1 MLHIVTIHHND
12 PRWINLQREQFDKT
26 IKRPF
31 KVWASLEGIPHEYQ
45 NYFDAVIP
53 AVGSHEG
60 KLNLLGSEIAESGKA
75 EDLMMFIDGDALII
89 ADPEPLLQSVEER
102 YDLIA
107 VQRRENL
114 GDVQPHPLFAV
125 MSVRTWRDLP
135 GDWSPGHSWVND
147 AGERVTDVGGNLLK
161 AITRRNAAWYP
172 IMRSNRRNI
181 HPVWFG
187 LYGDVVYHHGA
198 GFRAAVSRFDIDRLR
213 VPPHWSRGHKVQRIL
228 YGRAKRVMKQRSTRL
243 SEAMF
248 GLLQSDFDQA
258 MNFLRGESYL
268 LTDSGFRKR
277 LDAVFDK
284 VPEGRK
290 WDPLGLR

>member
-1 MLHIVTIHHND
+1 MLHIATVHHND
-12 PRWINLQREQFDKT
+12 PRWISLQRERFEET

-31 KVWASLEGIPHEYQ
+31 KVWASLEGIPDQYQ
-45 NYFDAVIP
+45 NYFETVIP
-53 AVGSHEG
+53 SVGNHEG
-60 KLNLLGSEIAESGKA
+60 KLNLLGAEIAESGDP

-89 ADPEPLLQSVEER
+89 GDPEPLLQSIGDRCE
-102 YDLIA
+102 LIA

-125 MSVRTWRDLP
+125 MSVQTWRHLP

-172 IMRSNRRNI
+172 VLRSNRRNI

-187 LYGDVVYHHGA
+187 VYGDVVYHHGA
-198 GFRAAVSRFDIDRLR
+198 GFRAAVSRFDIDRLP
-213 VPPHWSRGHKVQRIL
+213 VPRHWSRGHKVQRIL
-228 YGRAKRVMKQRSTRL
+228 YSRAKRRMRQRCTEL

-248 GLLQSDFDQA
+248 GLLQSDFDQT
-258 MNFLRGESYL
+258 MSFLRGEDHL
-268 LTDSGFRKR
+268 LTESEFRR
-277 LDAVFDK
+277 RVDAVFDRS
-284 VPEGRK
+284 PEDGK
-290 WDPLGLR
+290 WHI